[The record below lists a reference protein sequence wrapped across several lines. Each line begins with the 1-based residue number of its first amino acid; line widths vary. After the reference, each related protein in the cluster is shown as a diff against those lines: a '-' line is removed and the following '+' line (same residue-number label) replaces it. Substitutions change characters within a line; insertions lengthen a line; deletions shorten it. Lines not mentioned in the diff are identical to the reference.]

1 MLELNRSE
9 SGFSLSY
16 EGKTLF
22 SHSLDEPMVY
32 LGLGDETIDMHHGN
46 FHIADEVTERIPF
59 NAFTAT
65 QDESSV
71 VIRLYKDYHASAFT
85 LTLREEAG
93 RLIVTG
99 ECDCPRFNRLWLR
112 LYAEPGEHVYGLG
125 EQYSA
130 LDLRGRNYPIFT
142 MEQGVGRNKSTLTT
156 FLADQLDGG
165 GGDYWT
171 TYYPEATY
179 VSSRRYFLHLHGYGY
194 AEVDFSHENYHALH
208 LWQTSLAFTVS
219 AKQRYTDLL
228 SDLTALVGRQPP
240 LPDYMFSGILLGMQ
254 GGSEVCRNKLER
266 MLAADT
272 AVSAVWTQDWVGK
285 RVTSFGKRL
294 QWDWRWNEALYPTL
308 REDIATN
315 DARGIAWMGY
325 INPYLVEGGALF
337 TEAKDRGYFVKK
349 QDGTDYLVDFGE
361 FDCGFVDLTNPDAC
375 IWYKGVI
382 KENMIAL
389 GLRGWM
395 VDFGEYLPTDSV
407 LFSGQDAI
415 SAHNEWPTLW
425 AKLNY
430 EALEESGKRGKIG
443 YYTRSGATGTQR
455 YSPLMFSGDQFVD
468 FSPDDGLPS
477 VINAALSLG
486 MTGFGM
492 LTFDI
497 GGYTALFGKY
507 RTKELLLRGCEFA
520 AFTPVM
526 RTHEG
531 NRPDENTQFD
541 ADDETVAFFSRFSR
555 IHRAL
560 SPYLTALGAEN
571 CTRGL
576 PAMRALFLHYPD
588 DERAHTAPY
597 EYLLGRDIL
606 VTPVVVEG
614 AESRSLYLP
623 QDRWVHL
630 WSGAEYAGGEIT
642 VSASIGQ
649 PPVFYRAESEIAGV
663 MASLREI
670 R

>member
-1 MLELNRSE
+1 MLKLTQRETA
-9 SGFSLSY
+9 FTLSY
-16 EGKTLF
+16 EGKTIF
-22 SHSLDEPMVY
+22 SHSLTEPMLY
-32 LGLGDETIDMHHGN
+32 LGLGCETIGMHHGN
-46 FHIADEVTERIPF
+46 FHIRDEVVERIPF
-59 NAFTAT
+59 SAFAAA
-65 QDESSV
+65 QDGDGV
-71 VIRLYKDYHASAFT
+71 AVRLYKDDRTAAFT
-85 LTLREEAG
+85 LSLREQDG
-93 RLIVTG
+93 RLIVSG
-99 ECDCPRFNRLWLR
+99 ACDNPRYNRLWLKVF
-112 LYAEPGEHVYGLG
+112 AEAGEHVYGLG
-125 EQYSA
+125 EQFSS

-142 MEQGVGRNKSTLTT
+142 MEQGVGRNKNTLNT

-171 TYYPEATY
+171 TYYPEATF
-179 VSSRRYFLHLHGYGY
+179 VSSRLCYLHLDGYGY
-194 AEVDFSHENYHALH
+194 AEVDFSHAGYHGLH
-208 LWQTSLAFTVS
+208 LWQSEFSLTVS
-219 AKQRYTDLL
+219 ARESYVDLL

-240 LPDYMFSGILLGMQ
+240 LPEYMFSGILLGMQ
-254 GGSEVCRNKLER
+254 GGSDVCREKLER
-266 MLAADT
+266 MLAANT

-294 QWDWRWNEALYPTL
+294 QWDWRWNRELYPAL
-308 REDIATN
+308 KEDIAEN

-337 TEAKDRGYFVKK
+337 AEAKERGYFVKR

-361 FDCGFVDLTNPDAC
+361 FDSGFVDLTNPAAFA
-375 IWYKGVI
+375 WYKDVI
-382 KENMIAL
+382 KRNMIAL

-395 VDFGEYLPTDSV
+395 ADFGEYLPTDCA
-407 LFSGQDAI
+407 LYSGRDAV

-425 AKLNY
+425 ARLNC
-430 EALEESGKRGKIG
+430 EALSESGMLGKIG
-443 YYTRSGATGTQR
+443 FYTRSGATGTQR

-468 FSPDDGLPS
+468 FSADDGLPS
-477 VINAALSLG
+477 VVNAALSLG

-531 NRPDENTQFD
+531 NRPSENTQFD

-560 SPYLTALGAEN
+560 SPILMSLGAEN
-571 CTRGL
+571 CARGL
-576 PAMRALFLHYPD
+576 PAMRTLFLHYPD
-588 DERAHTAPY
+588 DERAHTEPY

-606 VTPVVVEG
+606 VAPVVEEG
-614 AESRSLYLP
+614 ATERRVYLP
-623 QDRWVHL
+623 EDRWAHL
-630 WSGAEYAGGEIT
+630 WTGKEYAGGE
-642 VSASIGQ
+642 VVVAAPLGE
-649 PPVFYRAESEIAGV
+649 PPVFFRVGSEVAPL
-663 MASLREI
+663 MAALREI

>member
-1 MLELNRSE
+1 MLKLTQRET
-9 SGFSLSY
+9 GF
-16 EGKTLF
+16 TLAYDGRTIF
-22 SHSLDEPMVY
+22 SHSFEEPMLY
-32 LGLGDETIDMHHGN
+32 LGLGRETIDMRHGN
-46 FHIADEVTERIPF
+46 FHIRDEVAERIPF
-59 NAFTAT
+59 SAFAAA
-65 QDESSV
+65 QDGDGV
-71 VIRLYKDYHASAFT
+71 TIRLCKDDRAATFT
-85 LTLREEAG
+85 LSLRERDG
-93 RLIVTG
+93 RLAVSG
-99 ECDCPRFNRLWLR
+99 ACDNPRYNRLWLKVF
-112 LYAEPGEHVYGLG
+112 AEAGEHMYGLG
-125 EQYSA
+125 EQFSS

-142 MEQGVGRNKSTLTT
+142 MEQGVGRNKKTLTT

-171 TYYPEATY
+171 TYYPEATF
-179 VSSRRYFLHLHGYGY
+179 VSSRLYYLHLDGYGY
-194 AEVDFSHENYHALH
+194 AEVDLSHADYHGLH
-208 LWQTSLAFTVS
+208 LWQSEFSLTVS
-219 AKQRYTDLL
+219 ARDSYVDLL

-240 LPDYMFSGILLGMQ
+240 LPEYMFSGILLGMQ
-254 GGSEVCRNKLER
+254 GGSDVCREKLNR
-266 MLAADT
+266 MLAANT

-294 QWDWRWNEALYPTL
+294 QWDWRWNRELYPSL
-308 REDIATN
+308 KEDIAAN

-337 TEAKDRGYFVKK
+337 AEAKERGYFVKRR
-349 QDGTDYLVDFGE
+349 DGADYLVDFGE
-361 FDCGFVDLTNPDAC
+361 FDSGFVDLTNPAAFA
-375 IWYKGVI
+375 WYKDVI
-382 KENMIAL
+382 KRSMIAL

-395 VDFGEYLPTDSV
+395 ADFGEYLPTDCA
-407 LFSGQDAI
+407 LHSGQDAI

-425 AKLNY
+425 ARLNY
-430 EALEESGKRGKIG
+430 EALSESGMLGKIG
-443 YYTRSGATGTQR
+443 FYTRSGATGTQR

-477 VINAALSLG
+477 VVNAALSLG

-531 NRPDENTQFD
+531 NRPGENTQFD

-560 SPYLTALGAEN
+560 APTLISLGAEN
-571 CTRGL
+571 CARGL
-576 PAMRALFLHYPD
+576 PAMRTLFLHYPG
-588 DERAHTAPY
+588 DERAHTEPY

-606 VTPVVVEG
+606 VAPVVEEG
-614 AESRSLYLP
+614 AAERRVYLP
-623 QDRWVHL
+623 EDRWVHL
-630 WSGAEYAGGEIT
+630 WTGAEYSGGE
-642 VSASIGQ
+642 VVVAAPIGE
-649 PPVFYRAESEIAGV
+649 PPVFFRAESEIARL
-663 MASLREI
+663 MAALREI